1 MATLEERISQF
12 ATRVGQE
19 CKTIHTNIGALTE
32 LPVAQQASV
41 VAAIKNVN
49 ESVCALQTLT
59 GTHGTTIGEI
69 QTAMGKLQT
78 DLEDLQTAVGN
89 STEIDDETASLTT
102 TYSSSKI
109 VAEITA
115 AKQAVKADLLDGVDG
130 AYDTLKEVAAAI
142 KGNQDALTALQTVA
156 AGHVKFDAAQNLT
169 DEQKVQARSN
179 IDAVSSTQL
188 AAVQATAEKG
198 VADAA
203 TAQAAAEAA
212 QTTANEGKAKAE
224 ANAGLIGTMADLQTT
239 DKATLVAAI
248 NAALVVANKGVA
260 DAATAAS
267 AAATADS
274 KAAAAQN
281 DIDALELALGTID
294 TDYKAAFEAALAA

>member
-1 MATLEERISQF
+1 MATLQERISLF

-19 CKTIHTNIGALTE
+19 CKTIHTNIGVLTE
-32 LPVAQQASV
+32 LPIAQQASV

-49 ESVCALQTLT
+49 ESVGALQTLT
-59 GTHGTTIGEI
+59 GTQGTTIGEL
-69 QTAMGKLQT
+69 QTAVGKLQT
-78 DLEDLQTAVGN
+78 DLGELQAAVEAN
-89 STEIDDETASLTT
+89 TEIDDANVAATT

-109 VAEITA
+109 VSEINA
-115 AKQAVKADLLDGVDG
+115 AKQAVKSELLDGVDA

-179 IDAVSSTQL
+179 IDAVSSAQL
-188 AAVQATAEKG
+188 EAVKTTAEKG

-239 DKATLVAAI
+239 DKDTLVKAI

-260 DAATAAS
+260 DAATAAG
-267 AAATADS
+267 AAATADA
-274 KAAAAQN
+274 KAVAAQN
-281 DIDALELALGTID
+281 DVDALELALGTID
-294 TDYKAAFEAALAA
+294 TDYAAAFEAALA

>member
-1 MATLEERISQF
+1 MATLQERISLF

-19 CKTIHTNIGALTE
+19 CKTIHANIGVLTE
-32 LPVAQQASV
+32 LPIAQQASV

-49 ESVCALQTLT
+49 ESVGALQTLT
-59 GTHGTTIGEI
+59 GTQGTTIGEL
-69 QTAMGKLQT
+69 QTAVGKLQT
-78 DLEDLQTAVGN
+78 DLGELQAAVEAN
-89 STEIDDETASLTT
+89 TEIDDANVAATT

-109 VAEITA
+109 VSEINA
-115 AKQAVKADLLDGVDG
+115 AKQAVKSELLDGVDA

-179 IDAVSSTQL
+179 IDAVSSAQL
-188 AAVQATAEKG
+188 EAVKTTAEKG

-239 DKATLVAAI
+239 DKDTLVKAI

-260 DAATAAS
+260 DAATAAG
-267 AAATADS
+267 AAATADA
-274 KAAAAQN
+274 KAVAAQN
-281 DIDALELALGTID
+281 DVDALELALGTID
-294 TDYKAAFEAALAA
+294 TDYAAAFEAALA